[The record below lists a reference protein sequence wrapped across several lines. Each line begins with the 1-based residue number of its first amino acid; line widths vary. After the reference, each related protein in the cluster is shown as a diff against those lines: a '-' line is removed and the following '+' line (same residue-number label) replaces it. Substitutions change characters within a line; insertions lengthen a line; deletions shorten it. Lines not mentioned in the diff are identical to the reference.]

1 MHAPLSPQRTLVLRD
16 DEARVLEAAWT
27 DDAPPKL
34 TLRSGLVRVW
44 LPPSEV
50 ERLRR
55 WLNAE
60 GRSEPRRPG
69 PCVR

>member
-1 MHAPLSPQRTLVLRD
+1 MSAPPPPRALLLRD

-27 DDAPPKL
+27 EDAPPKL

-44 LPPSEV
+44 LPPGEA

-55 WLNAE
+55 WLNE
-60 GRSEPRRPG
+60 EVRSEP
-69 PCVR
+69 